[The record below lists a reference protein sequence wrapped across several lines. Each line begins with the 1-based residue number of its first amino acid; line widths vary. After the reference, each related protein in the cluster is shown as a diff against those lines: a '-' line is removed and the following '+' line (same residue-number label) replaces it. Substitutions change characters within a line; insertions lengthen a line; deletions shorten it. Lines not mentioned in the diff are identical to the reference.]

1 MFSKNKTGGIRI
13 LLKTDHQQIF
23 NMFYGASVGQAQQKL
38 NIPIDLH
45 NTKTVVYS
53 RREFD
58 QWNL

>member
-1 MFSKNKTGGIRI
+1 MRI
-13 LLKTDHQQIF
+13 LLKTDHQKIF
-23 NMFYGASVGQAQQKL
+23 NMFYGASVGRAQQKL

-45 NTKTVVYS
+45 NTKTAVYS